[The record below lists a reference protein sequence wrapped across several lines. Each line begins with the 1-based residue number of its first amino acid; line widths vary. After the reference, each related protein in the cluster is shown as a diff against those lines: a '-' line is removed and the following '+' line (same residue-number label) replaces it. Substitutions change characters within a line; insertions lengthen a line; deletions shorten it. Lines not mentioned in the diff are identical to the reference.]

1 MTLQRLADRMV
12 VRSRSVSPR
21 GEVRL
26 HARAFAQIQ
35 RGVVI
40 SEGIWPNHAF
50 ADGKGINTLTG
61 CDQPAPLGGG
71 PFHDNKVWVRPS

>member
-1 MTLQRLADRMV
+1 M
-12 VRSRSVSPR
+12 
-21 GEVRL
+21 
-26 HARAFAQIQ
+26 HARAFDGIQ

-61 CDQPAPLGGG
+61 CDVPAPAGGG
-71 PFHDNKVWVRPS
+71 PFHDNKVWVRPIV